1 MNPGSASRK
10 SSPSGRPTR
19 SALPGEQFVLR
30 LLAHNAFETAASV
43 AFWFFLS
50 LVPLLVLAGYLVG
63 QVARARGVD
72 DLVGPLLE
80 VVPGSAEG
88 LLRSELER
96 LAGAHG
102 TSLAPLG
109 VVGFLWTASSGL
121 HNLMD
126 VCEATVSV
134 KRRAWWK
141 QRALALGWVAVG
153 LATACLLA
161 WVIVSANRASRAHE
175 PPPALSAS
183 GAQVPAPTPPPSA
196 ARAAGP
202 ADRAGRALQPSAPLR
217 PRPAASA
224 PAPAPAH
231 VGRLRAPR
239 TEALAAVLML
249 GAGLLLLAG
258 FYRFAVNHPAGV
270 RRRVWPGAAAA
281 IGSWLVVSWGFG
293 AYVVSIADYALY
305 YGSLAAVAVLL
316 VWLYLTSLALV
327 LGAEVNAELEGVR

>member
-1 MNPGSASRK
+1 
-10 SSPSGRPTR
+10 
-19 SALPGEQFVLR
+19 VLR
-30 LLAHNAFETAASV
+30 LLAHNAFETAAAV

-63 QVARARGVD
+63 QVARSRGVD

-80 VVPGSAEG
+80 VVPGTAEG
-88 LLRSELER
+88 LIRSELER
-96 LAGAHG
+96 LAGARG
-102 TSLAPLG
+102 TSIAPLG
-109 VVGFLWTASSGL
+109 VLGFLWTASSGL

-141 QRALALGWVAVG
+141 QRTIALGWVAIG

-161 WVIVSANRASRAHE
+161 WVVVAVDRASRVHDAQAAASSSASSS
-175 PPPALSAS
+175 PPPGGHSPERALRGPQPPAAPGAHARPSSPQGAGNGAAS
-183 GAQVPAPTPPPSA
+183 GPGLSPPA
-196 ARAAGP
+196 R
-202 ADRAGRALQPSAPLR
+202 
-217 PRPAASA
+217 
-224 PAPAPAH
+224 
-231 VGRLRAPR
+231 VGRPLRAPR
-239 TEALAAVLML
+239 TQVLAASLML

-258 FYRFAVNHPAGV
+258 FYRFAVEHPAGV

-281 IGSWLVVSWGFG
+281 IVWWLVVSWAFG

>member
-1 MNPGSASRK
+1 MTTEPSERK
-10 SSPSGRPTR
+10 SSPGGRP
-19 SALPGEQFVLR
+19 AFVGERFVLR
-30 LLAHNAFETAASV
+30 LLAHNAFETAAAV

-63 QVARARGVD
+63 QVARSRGVD

-80 VVPGSAEG
+80 IVPGTAEG
-88 LLRSELER
+88 LIRSELER
-96 LAGAHG
+96 LAGAHA
-102 TSLAPLG
+102 TSVAPLG

-134 KRRAWWK
+134 ERRAWWK
-141 QRALALGWVAVG
+141 QRAIALGWVAVG
-153 LATACLLA
+153 LATSCLLA
-161 WVIVSANRASRAHE
+161 WIIVGVDRSSRAHDASAA
-175 PPPALSAS
+175 PAGSLAQ
-183 GAQVPAPTPPPSA
+183 GAQPAPARPVASDRPAKAGPPQAPSSTHARTPPS
-196 ARAAGP
+196 
-202 ADRAGRALQPSAPLR
+202 
-217 PRPAASA
+217 PRPA
-224 PAPAPAH
+224 
-231 VGRLRAPR
+231 RFRAPR
-239 TEALAAVLML
+239 TQALAAVLL
-249 GAGLLLLAG
+249 LAAGLLLLAG
-258 FYRFAVNHPAGV
+258 FYRFAVEHPPGV